1 MESGVE
7 PLSTRRMR
15 LGLAA
20 AAVAGL
26 ISYIVL
32 LLAFNV
38 LEASVATL
46 AFGRRWEDL
55 RILGPAMLYLIFGLP
70 IALLLSFAVGLPIWK
85 RSEARAFRSR
95 RSAWILGASTGAVI
109 GLLLAFIGLLLGLGI
124 YFDDSSY
131 NEYHYGYQVSRDGLP
146 TVLGWIFELLN
157 VIQLAVAGSIGG
169 LTARWIAL
177 PAVSKR

>member
-1 MESGVE
+1 MESGME
-7 PLSTRRMR
+7 PLSTRSMR
-15 LGLAA
+15 LGLAT

-32 LLAFNV
+32 SLAFNV

-131 NEYHYGYQVSRDGLP
+131 NDTTMGTRSVETGCPRC
-146 TVLGWIFELLN
+146 
-157 VIQLAVAGSIGG
+157 
-169 LTARWIAL
+169 
-177 PAVSKR
+177 